1 MLVLRCLVRVINV
14 HTDNTF
20 PKQLLAIVSDLEK
33 NGERVDDHCVRDY
46 CFEVKK
52 LPYHDRDCC
61 CPS

>member
-1 MLVLRCLVRVINV
+1 MLVLRCLVRVINL

-46 CFEVKK
+46 CFGVIT